1 MNDKKTTL
9 ENLTGWIKNSI
20 MLKLATITLLI
31 LILLIPSS
39 MIQSIINERES
50 LNNEAIEEVSSKWAN
65 DQLINGPVLS
75 IPILYEQEKKDG
87 TYEWTD
93 YINILPEDLNIN
105 GEVNPEKLKRG
116 IYEIVVYKSAL
127 SLTGSFLINS
137 KIDRQHL
144 KRVKTEDAFL
154 TIGISDLR
162 GIEDEIYVSWG
173 KEKLKATPG
182 SRIPNII
189 SSGVTID
196 LPEIAYPDNNLI
208 NFELDINLQGS
219 QNLSFV
225 PTGSTTNV
233 NLESKWPSPSFNG
246 HFLPDERTVSD
257 LGFSANWKILQ
268 LNRNF
273 PQSWMGNTHTENL
286 GNAYFGVDLILPLD
300 DYQKSIRSAKYA
312 IMTIALSFL
321 IFFLVEI
328 LNGRRI
334 HPFQYTLVGLCLC
347 LFYVLLISISEHA
360 NFNIAYA
367 ISAVSVITMISLY
380 SLSVFKTKKLS
391 LLLTFILTGIYG
403 FLFVTLQLADYALL
417 MGSSG
422 LMLILASTM
431 YFTRNINWY
440 QLNRKSEQ

>member
-1 MNDKKTTL
+1 MDNKKTLL
-9 ENLTGWIKNSI
+9 ENLTSWIKNSI
-20 MLKLATITLLI
+20 MLKLVTITILV

-39 MIQSIINERES
+39 MIQSIIHEREM
-50 LNNEAIEEVSSKWAN
+50 LNYEATSEVSSKWAN
-65 DQLINGPVLS
+65 DQLINGPVLT
-75 IPILYEQEKKDG
+75 IPILYEREQKDG
-87 TYEWTD
+87 MFEWTD
-93 YINILPEDLNIN
+93 YLHILPEELNID
-105 GEVNPEKLKRG
+105 GTVNPEKLKRG

-127 SLTGSFLINS
+127 SLKGSFA
-137 KIDRQHL
+137 IDAKVDTRHL
-144 KRVKTEDAFL
+144 KKIKTDEAFL

-162 GIEDEIYVSWG
+162 GIEDEIYLSWG

-182 SRIPNII
+182 SRIPDII
-189 SSGVTID
+189 TTGVTIE
-196 LPEIAYPDNNLI
+196 LPELTYPNSELI
-208 NFELDINLQGS
+208 EFAFDLSLQGS

-225 PTGSTTNV
+225 PVGSMTHV
-233 NLESKWPSPSFNG
+233 KLASDWPSPSFNG
-246 HFLPDERTVSD
+246 SFLPDERSVTD
-257 LGFSANWKILQ
+257 QGFDASWKILQ

-273 PQSWMGNTHTENL
+273 PQNWMSSSDTKGIGST
-286 GNAYFGVDLILPLD
+286 YFGVDLILPLD

-328 LNGRRI
+328 LNGRKI
-334 HPFQYTLVGLCLC
+334 HPFQYTLVGLSLC

-367 ISAVSVITMISLY
+367 ISAVAVISMISLY

-391 LLLTFILTGIYG
+391 LLLTAILTGIYG

-422 LMLILASTM
+422 LLLILASTM

-440 QLNRKSEQ
+440 QIKN